1 MPGWILFRY
10 SQLMKAPK
18 PLKPYASLGPAVLYL
33 GDAVDIMNR
42 MEPESVDMV
51 FADPPYG
58 LSNGGFSVH
67 SGKQVSVNKGAWD
80 QSRGAAGDFDF
91 HYSWLEAS
99 QRVLKPNGTL
109 WVSGTYHSI
118 YACGYALQ
126 LLGFRIL
133 NDIAWYKPNASPN
146 LGRRM
151 FTASHETLI
160 WASQSKKA
168 KHTFNY
174 QLLREGSFPSDRF
187 KNPGRQMRSAWE
199 VFDPRDSLWPL
210 TTPRKNEKEFGKHP
224 TQKPLSLMER
234 IVLSS
239 TEEGDVVL
247 DPFCGSG
254 TTGVASI
261 ESGRRFIGIDSDRTF
276 LRDLAKRRIAKS
288 LSAR

>member
-1 MPGWILFRY
+1 MAA
-10 SQLMKAPK
+10 SK
-18 PLKPYASLGPAVLYL
+18 PLKPYSSVGPATLYL

-42 MEPESVDMV
+42 MEPESVEMI

-58 LSNGGFSVH
+58 LSNGGFSVQ

-80 QSRGAAGDFDF
+80 RSRGTVGDFDF
-91 HYSWLEAS
+91 HFAWLEAC
-99 QRVLKPNGTL
+99 QRVLRPTGTL

-118 YACGYALQ
+118 YACGYAMQ
-126 LLGFRIL
+126 LLGYRIL
-133 NDIAWYKPNASPN
+133 NDIAWYKPNAPPN

-160 WASQSKKA
+160 WASKSKKS

-174 QLLREGSFPSDRF
+174 QLMRSGEFPSDRF

-199 VFDPRDSLWPL
+199 AFDARDSLWPI
-210 TTPRKNEKEFGKHP
+210 TAPRKHEKEFGKHP
-224 TQKPLSLMER
+224 TQKPLALMER

-239 TEEGDVVL
+239 TQEGDVVL

-254 TTGVASI
+254 TTGVASVSI
-261 ESGRRFIGIDSDRTF
+261 GRRFIGIDSERAY
-276 LRDLAKRRIAKS
+276 LRDLAKRRISKALGS
-288 LSAR
+288 L

>member
-1 MPGWILFRY
+1 MVAGGAGY
-10 SQLMKAPK
+10 SRRMVAPK
-18 PLKPYASLGPAVLYL
+18 PLKPYAVVGPATLYL
-33 GDAVDIMNR
+33 GDAVQVMNR

-67 SGKQVSVNKGAWD
+67 SGKQVSVNKGVWD
-80 QSRGAAGDFDF
+80 QSKGIVGDFDF
-91 HYSWLEAS
+91 HFAWLEAC

-126 LLGFRIL
+126 LLGYRIL

-160 WASQSKKA
+160 WASKSKKA
-168 KHTFNY
+168 KHIFNY
-174 QLLREGSFPSDRF
+174 HLLREGVFPSDRF
-187 KNPGRQMRSAWE
+187 KNPGRQMRSVWE
-199 VFDPRDSLWPL
+199 TFDSRDSLWPI
-210 TTPRKNEKEFGKHP
+210 TSPRKYEKQFGKHP
-224 TQKPLSLMER
+224 TQKPLALMER

-239 TEEGDVVL
+239 TQEGDVIL

-254 TTGVASI
+254 TTGVASV
-261 ESGRRFIGIDSDRTF
+261 ESGRKFIGIDSDRVF
-276 LRDLAKRRIAKS
+276 LRDLAKKRITQTFK
-288 LSAR
+288 AR